1 MKSKGANRVQIFL
14 LILAMLAAGCGMRVH
29 AQGTSG
35 SLTGEVTD
43 STGASVPAATV
54 TLTNLGTNYSQIQKT
69 DGMGVYLLKPI
80 EPGSYSLTISAPGF
94 TKYVQTGIVI
104 HANEYATQDVHLQVG
119 ATGETVSVT
128 ADAELINTTT
138 PELGLTVNQ
147 TSVTQLPLNGRDP
160 SNLVWLA
167 PGVINANMGNSYT
180 QSGFSFPN
188 ETDAAASGGRQGSTY
203 YILDGAPNMDTYLGR
218 AAPFPNADATQ
229 EFTVI
234 TNNFSAVYGFAP
246 GAVVSIQVRSGSNDI
261 HGGAFEFLRDN
272 DFNAKDWWTHQIN
285 PLHQNQFGAY
295 AGGPILKNK
304 LFIFGNYQGTRSAA
318 ASSENQ
324 TYTPS
329 AAMLA
334 GDFSGVTT
342 NLCSGGESA
351 VCPFTTI
358 DGKPNQL
365 DTARGY
371 SFNATALQI
380 VKDALPQVGKTGVS
394 TTGCTPSEVAA
405 GCIEYTS
412 AAIINNYDEG
422 TGRLDYDLSNSQRF
436 SLISFVNNLVQPS
449 GDTPGN
455 VLSMLPLATW
465 QYTFAEKMQYYNET
479 LNHTWTISPTMV
491 NVASVFWTQM
501 AAHNGSAAL
510 TADNKPFCWSN
521 YINVTELPGSCF
533 LEGFEVDSGGFESG
547 WYEPSQEERTTYGI
561 YDNFS
566 KTLGQHTIQVGV
578 NLQHQFAEEFT
589 QYPTEPELDWNG
601 SYTGN
606 GLADFLVGDLYK
618 FTQGAGEVAPVSGW
632 QPGFFGQD
640 LYRLRPNISLTLGLR
655 WDPNLPPQITAGR
668 AAAWV
673 PGQQS
678 TVYPNAPKGLVFPG
692 DAGIGKGLMRTTYGY
707 WEPRLGVAWQPKSLP
722 KTAFHAGFGLFTQPM
737 IYSTYNHTVDNAPF
751 APTFTPQGTSTTP
764 LDFANP
770 WSTFTGTG
778 GLSPFPP
785 FASAT
790 YKPPSSATFSSG
802 LEVPATIAPDFKLGI
817 TQAWNVSVEQGL
829 VSNMVFRLAYVGSET
844 YHQSTIIDENPGVF
858 YGAGNASNGNRAL
871 APTFGGNILDTL
883 SPGTASYNSLQATIE
898 QKLSHGLQFQS
909 NLTWSKAIDDTSSSN
924 VSFGYNAIGDPYNL
938 AWSRGI
944 SSQNY
949 PIVWVSN
956 FVYTGPALKGH
967 NLLMREALGSW
978 EVSGIYNWFSGAG
991 LTIAGGANGS
1001 NNSFADQYEDRADR
1015 VESQSLNVKQGS
1027 RSHWLSEYFNTAA
1040 FTPNAVGTFGDSGK
1054 NTMRG
1059 PHTTYGDA
1067 GIDKNWQVAE
1077 RYGVQFRWEFF
1088 NVFNH
1093 PSFGSPGTTL
1103 TWGNFGQISGTGSEP
1118 PRVMQ
1123 GALKFSF

>member
-1 MKSKGANRVQIFL
+1 MQATNAKRRRAFVLAIAAL
-14 LILAMLAAGCGMRVH
+14 LGGWSVLGHG
-29 AQGTSG
+29 QGTSG
-35 SLTGEVTD
+35 SLSGEVSD
-43 STGASVPAATV
+43 PAGAMITGATV
-54 TLTNLGTNYSQIQKT
+54 TLTNLGTNYAQTEKT
-69 DGMGVYLLKPI
+69 DSNGAYIIKPV
-80 EPGSYSLTISAPGF
+80 EPGTYSLLIMTAGF
-94 TKYVQTGIVI
+94 EKYLQTGIVI
-104 HANEYATQDVHLQVG
+104 HANQYATQDVHLQMG
-119 ATGETVSVT
+119 ATGATVSVI

-138 PELGLTVNQ
+138 PELGMTVNQ

-160 SNLVWLA
+160 SNLVTLA
-167 PGVINANMGNSYT
+167 PGVINANLGNSYT

-234 TNNFSAVYGFAP
+234 TNNFNAVYGFAP
-246 GAVVSIQVRSGSNDI
+246 GAVVSIQVKSGTNQI
-261 HGGAFEFLRDN
+261 HGGIFEFLRDN
-272 DFNAKDWWTHQIN
+272 DFNAKDWFTHQIN

-304 LFIFGNYQGTRSAA
+304 LFLFGNYQGTRSAA

-324 TYTPS
+324 TYAPS

-334 GDFSGVTT
+334 GDFSGLSST
-342 NLCSGGESA
+342 LCAGGESA
-351 VCPFTTI
+351 VCPFATI
-358 DGKPNQL
+358 NGKRNQL
-365 DTARGY
+365 DTAKGY
-371 SFNATALQI
+371 GYNPTALQI

-394 TTGCTPSEVAA
+394 TTGCTPTEISS
-405 GCIEYTS
+405 GCLEYTS

-422 TGRLDYDLSNSQRF
+422 TGRLDYDVSNAQRLS
-436 SLISFVNNLVQPS
+436 LVSFVNNLVQPS

-465 QYTFAEKMQYYNET
+465 QYTFAEKMQYFNET

-501 AAHNGSAAL
+501 AAHNGSSAL
-510 TADNKPFCWSN
+510 TANNKPFCWSS
-521 YINVTELPGSCF
+521 YITMTELPGSCY
-533 LEGFEVDSGGFESG
+533 LEGFEVDSGGFQSG
-547 WYEPSQEERTTYGI
+547 WYEPSQEERTTYGL
-561 YDNFS
+561 YDNFT
-566 KTLGQHTIQVGV
+566 KTLGRHTIQAGV

-606 GLADFLVGDLYK
+606 GLADYLVGDLYK

-632 QPGFFGQD
+632 QPGFYGQD
-640 LYRLRPNISLTLGLR
+640 LFRLRPNISLTLGLR
-655 WDPNLPPQITAGR
+655 WDPNIPPQITAGR

-692 DAGIGKGLMRTTYGY
+692 DSGIGNGLMRTTYGY
-707 WEPRLGVAWQPKSLP
+707 WEPRIGVAWQPKSMP
-722 KTAFHAGFGLFTQPM
+722 KTSFHAGFGLFTQPM
-737 IYSTYNHTVDNAPF
+737 IYSTYNHTVDSAPF
-751 APTFTPQGTSTTP
+751 APTYTPTGTSTTP
-764 LDFANP
+764 LNFASP
-770 WSTFTGTG
+770 WSTFGGTG
-778 GLSPFPP
+778 GKSPFPP

-790 YKPPSSATFSSG
+790 YKPSSNVTFGSG
-802 LEVPATIAPDFKLGI
+802 LEVPATIAPDFKLGV
-817 TQAWNVSVEQGL
+817 TQAWNASVEQQL
-829 VSNMVFRLAYVGSET
+829 SSSMVIRLAYVGTET
-844 YHQSTIIDENPGVF
+844 YHQSTIVDENPGV
-858 YGAGNASNGNRAL
+858 YYAANNANNGNRQL
-871 APTFGGNILDTL
+871 APAYGGFILDTV

-898 QKLSHGLQFQS
+898 RKLSKGLQFQS
-909 NLTWSKAIDDTSSSN
+909 NLTWSKAIDDTSSSD

-944 SSQNY
+944 SSQNF
-949 PIVWVSN
+949 PLDWVSN
-956 FVYTGPALKGH
+956 FVYTSPALHGR
-967 NLLMREALGSW
+967 NLLVRELAGSW
-978 EVSGIYNWFSGAG
+978 EVSGIYNWISGAG
-991 LTIAGGANGS
+991 LTIGGGANGS
-1001 NNSFADQYEDRADR
+1001 NNSFADQYEDRGDR
-1015 VESQSLNVKQGS
+1015 VASQPLNVKQGS
-1027 RSHWLSEYFNTAA
+1027 RSQWLSEYFNTAA
-1040 FTPNAVGTFGDSGK
+1040 FTPNAVGTFGNSGK
-1054 NTMRG
+1054 NIIRG
-1059 PHTTYGDA
+1059 PHTTWGDA
-1067 GIDKNWQVAE
+1067 GIDKNWQIAE
-1077 RYGVQFRWEFF
+1077 RYGVQLRWEFF

-1093 PSFGSPGTTL
+1093 PSFGTPGTTL